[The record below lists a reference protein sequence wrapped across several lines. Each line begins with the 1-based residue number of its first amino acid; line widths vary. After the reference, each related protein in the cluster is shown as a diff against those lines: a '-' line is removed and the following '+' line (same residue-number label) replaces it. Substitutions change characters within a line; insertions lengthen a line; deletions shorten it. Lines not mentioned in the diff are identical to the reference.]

1 MGHTSTI
8 ASCAALASALALGPI
23 ACKSRE
29 KAAASD
35 DAPTVAKAD
44 ERDAAVPGKGP
55 MEVVNGEGAKAFVTE
70 TDARLRELWTVSA
83 QAEWAKAT
91 NITDETE
98 AVAAKATAA
107 VMEYETQAIKEASKW
122 VGVQADPDVLRQIEL
137 LRLTS
142 TLPAPDDAAARK
154 ELAEISAKLE
164 ALYGKGKFCTK
175 HEKGGAQ
182 RERCRDL
189 GELSDVMATS
199 RDPAEL
205 LEAWNGW
212 RTISAPMRPL
222 YERLV
227 QLGNAG
233 ARDIGFADVGE
244 LWRSRYDMTPVA
256 FEQEIERLWSQVQP
270 LYEQLHCHVRG
281 RLSEKYGESVV
292 PPRGPIP
299 AHLLGNMWAQDW
311 SNLYP
316 LLEPH
321 PGEPS
326 LDVTRALRKKGY
338 GHIEMVK
345 LGEKFF
351 TSLGLDALPETFWE
365 RSMFT
370 KPPDRDVVC
379 HASAW
384 DVTLSNDL
392 RIKMC
397 IKIDHEDLVTIHHE
411 LGHNY
416 YYNYYHTLPVLFQ
429 AGAHDGFHEAI
440 GDAIALSI
448 TPAYLKDVG
457 LLDEVSKSE
466 QGVINEQMQ
475 DALAKIAF
483 LPFGKL
489 IDQWRWDVFAGRT
502 TPENYNAA
510 WWALRETVQG
520 VAAPIERTE
529 EAFDPGAKYHI
540 PSNTPYARYFLAHV
554 LQFQFH
560 KALCEASGHDG
571 PLHTCSIYGSEA
583 AGEKLRAMLALG
595 ASKPWPDALQVL
607 TGRREMDAAPL
618 VEYFE
623 PLMGYL
629 QAQNEGRTCGW

>member
-1 MGHTSTI
+1 MGHTAKI
-8 ASCAALASALALGPI
+8 VLWAGLVCMPL
-23 ACKSRE
+23 ACKSNDGPKE
-29 KAAASD
+29 APAAAKP
-35 DAPTVAKAD
+35 APGSKPS
-44 ERDAAVPGKGP
+44 DAAPV
-55 MEVVNGEGAKAFVTE
+55 EALTAEGAEAFVRE
-70 TDARLRELWTVSA
+70 VDARLRELWTASA
-83 QAEWAKAT
+83 KAEWAKAT

-98 AVAAKATAA
+98 AAAAKTTAA
-107 VMEYETQAIKEASKW
+107 VMEYETQAIKEAAKW
-122 VGVQADPDVLRQIEL
+122 SGVQAAPEVVRQIEL

-154 ELAEISAKLE
+154 ELSEISAKLE
-164 ALYGKGKFCTK
+164 ALYGKGKHCTTSGDK
-175 HEKGGAQ
+175 EV
-182 RERCRDL
+182 CRDL
-189 GELSDVMATS
+189 GELSDVMAKS
-199 RDPAEL
+199 KDPAEL
-205 LEAWNGW
+205 LEAWKGW
-212 RTISAPMRPL
+212 RTIAAPMRPL
-222 YERLV
+222 YRRFVE
-227 QLGNAG
+227 LGNAG

-244 LWRSRYDMTPVA
+244 LWRSRYDMTPLA
-256 FEQEIERLWSQVQP
+256 FEQEVERLWAQVEP
-270 LYEQLHCHVRG
+270 LYEQLHCHVRAK
-281 RLSEKYGESVV
+281 LSEKYGEAVV
-292 PPRGPIP
+292 PAQGPIP
-299 AHLLGNMWAQDW
+299 AHVLGNMWAQDW

-316 LLEPH
+316 LLIPH
-321 PGEPS
+321 PNEPS
-326 LDVTRALRKKGY
+326 LDVTAALRKRRYDPIG
-338 GHIEMVK
+338 MVK

-448 TPAYLKDVG
+448 TPAYLKDIG
-457 LLDEVSKSE
+457 LLDEVSKSDH
-466 QGVINEQMQ
+466 GVINEQMQ

-483 LPFGKL
+483 LPFGK
-489 IDQWRWDVFAGRT
+489 IVDQWRWDVFSGRT
-502 TPENYNAA
+502 TPERYNEA
-510 WWALRETVQG
+510 WWALREKVQG
-520 VAAPIERTE
+520 VVAPVERTE
-529 EAFDPGAKYHI
+529 DDFDPGAKYHI
-540 PSNTPYARYFLAHV
+540 PGNTPYARYFLAHI

-560 KALCEASGHDG
+560 KALCEASGHEG
-571 PLHTCSIYGSEA
+571 PLHACSIYGSEA
-583 AGEKLRAMLALG
+583 AGDKLRAMLALG
-595 ASKPWPDALQVL
+595 ASKPWPDALEVL

-629 QAQNEGRTCGW
+629 ETENEGRRCGW